1 MVKCNKE
8 VIAMKKICFILL
20 SAMLLMTACAKESET
35 DVSENS
41 SENADSIQ
49 QTQSEPDKIVLNEEE
64 TRQYELI
71 KEQLPQLMGSLG
83 ISECTVSTPVYTIDY
98 RTDEK
103 SDLASFYVIS
113 NGELVSAVHAINN
126 DVSLTSPVADGLNEL
141 FVDHTAFAWISGYTG
156 EYVEDVLDSQGF
168 LVSGYIY
175 DGEWHQDPNNFL
187 EVEIDDIDGYELQY
201 IEDMGETIYA
211 QADVQ

>member
-1 MVKCNKE
+1 
-8 VIAMKKICFILL
+8 MKKICFILL

-35 DVSENS
+35 DVSGSS
-41 SENADSIQ
+41 SESAESVQ
-49 QTQSEPDKIVLNEEE
+49 QTQSEPDKRVLTEEE

-71 KEQLPQLMGSLG
+71 KEQLPQLMESLG
-83 ISECTVSTPVYTIDY
+83 ISECTVSTPVYATDY

-126 DVSLTSPVADGLNEL
+126 NVDLTRPVPDGLNEL
-141 FVDHTAFAWISGYTG
+141 FADHTAFARISGYTG
-156 EYVEDVLDSQGF
+156 EFVEDEMDSQGF

-175 DGEWHQDPNNFL
+175 DGEWHQDPNNIL
-187 EVEIDDIDGYELQY
+187 EVEIDDTDGYELQY

-211 QADVQ
+211 QS

>member
-1 MVKCNKE
+1 
-8 VIAMKKICFILL
+8 MKIKYFILIVII
-20 SAMLLMTACAKESET
+20 LLTSCSNVDESEPNNMSAKDT
-35 DVSENS
+35 
-41 SENADSIQ
+41 DSIQ
-49 QTQSEPDKIVLNEEE
+49 QTQPEPDKIVLNEEE

-141 FVDHTAFAWISGYTG
+141 FVDHTAFA
-156 EYVEDVLDSQGF
+156 
-168 LVSGYIY
+168 
-175 DGEWHQDPNNFL
+175 
-187 EVEIDDIDGYELQY
+187 
-201 IEDMGETIYA
+201 
-211 QADVQ
+211 